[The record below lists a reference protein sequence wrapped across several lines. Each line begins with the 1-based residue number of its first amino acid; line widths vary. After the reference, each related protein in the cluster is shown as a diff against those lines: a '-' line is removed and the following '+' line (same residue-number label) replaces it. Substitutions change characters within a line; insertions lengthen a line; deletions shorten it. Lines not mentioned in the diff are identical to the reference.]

1 MDSCALGAD
10 CSQVGK
16 KRARFEPSSVGL
28 PDDFVLTDYT
38 KLKGCSCK
46 LPQTK
51 LLSLLKAISTDPGKT
66 QDVGMDCSIVE
77 VRRGSGSSDSGQK
90 LSLVSTT
97 DFFFPSVEDPFL
109 QGQIGCANVLSDL
122 YSMGIVDC
130 DNILMLLAASTDMDD
145 DERYHCTLQMMKGF
159 AERASLAETTVTG
172 GQTVMNPWPLIG
184 GVAMRVVSEEEM
196 VRPTGIVAGDVL
208 VLTKPI
214 GVQLAVNLKQWLKR
228 PSLLYKSCIEG
239 KMLEEEIELLYDR
252 GADCMK
258 RLNRNG
264 ARLML
269 KYKAHAATDITGFG
283 ILGHARNLGAAQDAN
298 VFLELSLLPVL
309 RGAIKASRLIEDKYK
324 LFMGLSAET
333 SGGLLVALPDTT
345 TAEAFLSEIRQLD
358 EVVDGWIVGRAR
370 ERAPQDT
377 EYAAILPDA
386 QFIDV

>member
-1 MDSCALGAD
+1 MDSSCALGCDSAT
-10 CSQVGK
+10 GR
-16 KRARFEPSSVGL
+16 KRPRFEPSSVGL

-46 LPQTK
+46 LPQPK
-51 LLSLLKAISTDPGKT
+51 LLSLLKAISSDPGKT

-77 VRRGSGSSDSGQK
+77 VRRSGQPSQQQEL

-130 DNILMLLAASTDMDD
+130 DTILMLLAASTDMDD

-159 AERASLAETTVTG
+159 AERATLAETRVTG

-184 GVAMRVVSEEEM
+184 GVAMRVVAEAEM
-196 VRPTGIVAGDVL
+196 IRPTGIVAGDVL

-214 GVQLAVNLKQWLKR
+214 GGQLAVNLKQWLKR
-228 PSLLYKSCIEG
+228 PSLVYKSCIEG
-239 KMLEEEIELLYDR
+239 RMSEEEIEELYHR
-252 GADCMK
+252 GADNMS

-264 ARLML
+264 ARLMH
-269 KYKAHAATDITGFG
+269 KFGAHAATDVTGFG

-298 VFLELSLLPVL
+298 VFLELSLLPVM
-309 RGAIKASRLIEDKYK
+309 RGAIKASRLMDDKYK

-333 SGGLLVALPDTT
+333 SGGLLVALPSIDV
-345 TAEAFLSEIRQLD
+345 AEKFIAELKQLD
-358 EVVDGWIVGRAR
+358 SVEDGWIVGKAR
-370 ERAPQDT
+370 VRTTSDEEFAG
-377 EYAAILPDA
+377 ILTDA